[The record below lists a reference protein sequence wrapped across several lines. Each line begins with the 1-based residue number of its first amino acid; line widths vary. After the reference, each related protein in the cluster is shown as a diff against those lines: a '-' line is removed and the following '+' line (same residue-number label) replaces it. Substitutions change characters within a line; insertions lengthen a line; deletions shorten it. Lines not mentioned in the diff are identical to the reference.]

1 MSELTQLSFEA
12 DSKIIQMSNGVFE
25 KLSGFIHSNLG
36 IDIPLSKKLLLQT
49 RLHKRLTALQFK
61 TFDEYCDF
69 LFSNQG
75 QSTEV
80 KYLVDLVST
89 HKTNFFREPHH
100 FEFLTKNIL
109 PNFHHSPFSSW
120 SAGCS
125 TGEEAYTLA
134 MVLKKYQLKNTLFM
148 PPDIIYATDIS
159 NQCIQKAKKGIYP
172 LEDINDIEDYYC
184 KQFMSI
190 SKLESLKKI
199 RIKPDIRSM
208 VEFNVE
214 NLIQNSPE
222 KINKYDLILCRNVI
236 IYFEELGGNC
246 E

>member
-1 MSELTQLSFEA
+1 MSELTQLSHEA
-12 DSKIIQMSNGVFE
+12 DLNIIQMSNDVFE

-36 IDIPLSKKLLLQT
+36 INIPPSKKILLQT

-100 FEFLTKNIL
+100 FEFLTDNIL
-109 PNFHHSPFSSW
+109 PNFNHSPFSTW

-134 MVLKKYQLKNTLFM
+134 MVLKKYKLKNSSFM
-148 PPDIIYATDIS
+148 QPNIIYATDIS
-159 NQCIQKAKKGIYP
+159 NQCIQKASKGIYP
-172 LEDINDIEDYYC
+172 LEDINEIEDYYC

-208 VEFNVE
+208 IEFNVE
-214 NLIQNSPE
+214 NLIQNNP
-222 KINKYDLILCRNVI
+222 
-236 IYFEELGGNC
+236 
-246 E
+246 